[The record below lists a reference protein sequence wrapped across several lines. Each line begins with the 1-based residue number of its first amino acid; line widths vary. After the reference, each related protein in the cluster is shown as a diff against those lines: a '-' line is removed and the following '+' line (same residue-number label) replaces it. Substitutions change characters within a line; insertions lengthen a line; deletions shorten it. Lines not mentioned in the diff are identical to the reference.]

1 MLLLLDCQGIIGPHE
16 AALASVVGTKP
27 WLWYTVSMETDEQ
40 EPRVDRSAL
49 SVVDLHDV
57 SDDVYWRSRSLAE
70 RLEAIEINR
79 QVIYGYGQT
88 PPRLQRILEVARR

>member
-1 MLLLLDCQGIIGPHE
+1 M
-16 AALASVVGTKP
+16 
-27 WLWYTVSMETDEQ
+27 
-40 EPRVDRSAL
+40 RVDRSAL

-79 QVIYGYGQT
+79 QIVYGYGPT
-88 PPRLQRILEVARR
+88 HTRLQRVFEVVGRSEEDA